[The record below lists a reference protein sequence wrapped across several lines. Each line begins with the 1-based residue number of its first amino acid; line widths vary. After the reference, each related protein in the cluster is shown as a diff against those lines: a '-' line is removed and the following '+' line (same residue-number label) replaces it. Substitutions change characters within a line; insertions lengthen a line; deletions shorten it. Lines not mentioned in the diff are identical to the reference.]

1 MNVQSAYQH
10 WATTYDS
17 MVNPTRDLDARVMR
31 ERFAK
36 RRFERVL
43 ELGCGTGKNT
53 PLLASIACELT
64 AMDFSPAMLEFAQ
77 AKVLAANVCFVVADL
92 SLPWPLDGARF
103 DLITCNLVLEHV
115 QDLLPVFVQAHQHLA
130 AGGHFFVCELH
141 PAKQYLGSQARF
153 QYEGRDHKIPA
164 YMHHLSDYL
173 AAAAASGMKMVELQ
187 EWWDETATVAASN
200 PLSSP
205 AVPLGN
211 PPRLLTFVFAG

>member
-1 MNVQSAYQH
+1 MSVQSAYQH
-10 WATTYDS
+10 WAHSYDS
-17 MVNPTRDLDARVMR
+17 VVNPTRDLDALVMH
-31 ERFAK
+31 EKFAN
-36 RRFERVL
+36 RRFDRVL

-53 PLLASIACELT
+53 PLLASVAGELT
-64 AMDFSPAMLEFAQ
+64 AMDFSPAMLEIAQ
-77 AKVLAANVCFVVADL
+77 AKVQATNVRFVVADL
-92 SLPWPLDGARF
+92 SLPWPLDGTGF

-115 QDLLPVFVQAHQHLA
+115 QDLLPVFAQAQQHLA
-130 AGGHFFVCELH
+130 PGGQFFVCELH

-153 QYEGRDHKIPA
+153 QHAGREHKIPA

-200 PLSSP
+200 PMSSP

-211 PPRLLTFVFAG
+211 PPRLLTIVFAG